1 MWGGILA
8 LDLLEFSMEPEAC
21 EQKEG
26 TVRPASLGSS
36 LHLSLQLH
44 NNATAGQAVTVEL
57 FLTMQ
62 LVLCIFAST
71 DERRSDNLGSPAL
84 SIGFSVTLGHLLG
97 VSHSDP
103 AALQELKH
111 TSPPKKQ
118 PHITAEIDTH
128 NSLERLSHRT
138 PKEDT

>member
-1 MWGGILA
+1 
-8 LDLLEFSMEPEAC
+8 MEPEAG
-21 EQKEG
+21 EQIEG
-26 TVRPASLGSS
+26 AVGPASLDSC

-97 VSHSDP
+97 VSKSKP
-103 AALQELKH
+103 QVSAALQELKH
-111 TSPPKKQ
+111 TCPRKKQ
-118 PHITAEIDTH
+118 PHITVEIDTH
-128 NSLERLSHRT
+128 DSLERLSHRT